1 METVIVDGTN
11 TKNKV
16 FLYTLSTCGWCKK
29 LRELLRENSVRY
41 EYMELD
47 NATREDQLE
56 AVEELKARKLPVAF
70 PITVINDETVIQG
83 FKKDELVGAL
93 GL

>member
-1 METVIVDGTN
+1 
-11 TKNKV
+11 
-16 FLYTLSTCGWCKK
+16 
-29 LRELLRENSVRY
+29 
-41 EYMELD
+41 MELD
-47 NATREDQLE
+47 KATREDQLE

-70 PITVINDETVIQG
+70 PITVINDEIVIQG